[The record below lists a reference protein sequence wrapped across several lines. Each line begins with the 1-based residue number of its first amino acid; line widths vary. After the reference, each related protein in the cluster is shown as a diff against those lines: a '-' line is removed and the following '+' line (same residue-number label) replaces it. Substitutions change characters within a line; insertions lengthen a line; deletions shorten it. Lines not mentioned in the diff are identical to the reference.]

1 MTYGG
6 SFKKNVVN
14 EKNTMVNN
22 LGTASAF
29 HHPNI
34 WYVLLTTL
42 NKNRV
47 EVSVSS
53 NILVISVSF
62 RKLIREKEKKILS
75 TLKKNKKYEI

>member
-1 MTYGG
+1 
-6 SFKKNVVN
+6 
-14 EKNTMVNN
+14 MVNN

-62 RKLIREKEKKILS
+62 RNEYEKKRRN
-75 TLKKNKKYEI
+75 TFNTQKEQEIWNSELPC